1 MGKKMLSESY
11 SKTPLFYTVG
21 LLAQLTGDD
30 NKYARMV
37 LNPSENTEVELD
49 SWWNTF
55 LEAAEGETV
64 HLEAVG
70 KSIDVPK
77 VDNQAKAVLDNEKAT
92 EKDVKDA
99 VLAIKEATEQL
110 KKVSNSTQPENPD
123 KDNTDNKG
131 DNKKPVTGDNVN
143 AAVWSIVGITAI
155 FAVAVA
161 VLRKRRR
168 A

>member
-1 MGKKMLSESY
+1 M
-11 SKTPLFYTVG
+11 
-21 LLAQLTGDD
+21 D
-30 NKYARMV
+30 
-37 LNPSENTEVELD
+37 
-49 SWWNTF
+49 
-55 LEAAEGETV
+55 
-64 HLEAVG
+64 
-70 KSIDVPK
+70 
-77 VDNQAKAVLDNEKAT
+77 QAKAVLDNEKAT

-99 VLAIKEATEQL
+99 VLAIKDATEQL

>member
-77 VDNQAKAVLDNEKAT
+77 VDNQLQKAESG
-92 EKDVKDA
+92 EC
-99 VLAIKEATEQL
+99 
-110 KKVSNSTQPENPD
+110 
-123 KDNTDNKG
+123 TD
-131 DNKKPVTGDNVN
+131 
-143 AAVWSIVGITAI
+143 
-155 FAVAVA
+155 
-161 VLRKRRR
+161 RY
-168 A
+168 